1 LKVWLS
7 YISPSTGCASAI
19 ERTSYARDV
28 FTGSQAAGLLLTVD
42 QAPDSPFDMRFNYNN
57 ANTDDAT
64 QTDNLFLNDSLPFPP
79 ISADP
84 RHQYEQPN
92 FPPSP
97 KHVRR
102 GPVPYDHARSSS
114 GTVGGQP
121 PGPEGFNPGT
131 ASSSKQ
137 MLHAGPSLPAAHEQS
152 PTTQEAFPIYEEKH
166 QARKER
172 DKIRQHNL
180 RRTNSENN
188 ASICEVLGISLS
200 PKKTLANR
208 SECLCVI
215 LIEDVECFVSRSS
228 KSR

>member
-1 LKVWLS
+1 MKVWLS

-64 QTDNLFLNDSLPFPP
+64 QTDNVFLDNALPFPP

-92 FPPSP
+92 FLPSP

-102 GPVPYDHARSSS
+102 GPAPYDHARSSS
-114 GTVGGQP
+114 GTVGGPGLPLHPGFHEP
-121 PGPEGFNPGT
+121 PGPEGFDPGM

-137 MLHAGPSLPAAHEQS
+137 MLRAGPSLSAAQEQS

-166 QARKER
+166 RARKER

-208 SECLCVI
+208 SECLRVI
-215 LIEDVECFVSRSS
+215 LIEDVC
-228 KSR
+228 